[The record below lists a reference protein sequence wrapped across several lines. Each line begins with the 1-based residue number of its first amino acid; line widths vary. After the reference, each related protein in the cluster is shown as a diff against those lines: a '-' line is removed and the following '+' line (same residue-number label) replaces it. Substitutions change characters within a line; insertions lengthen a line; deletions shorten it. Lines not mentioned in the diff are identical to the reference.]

1 MPDLS
6 TIIAADH
13 AHYMNTFGERIPLCF
28 THGQG
33 ATLYDQNGKAYT
45 DFLAGIAV
53 NALGYGDEGFL
64 SAITEQAK
72 KLIHCSNY
80 FYIESQAML
89 AQALCESTCADR
101 VFFANSGAE
110 ANEGALKLARRYF
123 YSQGKPRAG
132 VVSALHSF
140 HGRTFATLAATG
152 QEKYRAPFVPLVPGF
167 VNVPYNDLSAMEE
180 AVDETTCA
188 VLVECIQGEGGVIP
202 AEKEYLQGLRAL
214 CDRTGALLI
223 FDEVQTGMG
232 RTGRLFAH
240 QAYGVEPDIFTSAK
254 ALGGGLPIGAV
265 LAREKYCAFVPGDHG
280 TTFGGN
286 PLCCAAGLY
295 VLGAVTQPGFLEAV
309 DAKGKKLFTALSALK
324 GRCEAILDVR
334 GMGLM
339 LGVQLSDSLPVGKAA
354 AALREKG
361 FLAGTAGQNT
371 LRLVPPLTIG
381 EEELLSIVPALE
393 AVLNG

>member
-110 ANEGALKLARRYF
+110 ANEGALKLARR
-123 YSQGKPRAG
+123 
-132 VVSALHSF
+132 
-140 HGRTFATLAATG
+140 
-152 QEKYRAPFVPLVPGF
+152 
-167 VNVPYNDLSAMEE
+167 
-180 AVDETTCA
+180 
-188 VLVECIQGEGGVIP
+188 
-202 AEKEYLQGLRAL
+202 
-214 CDRTGALLI
+214 
-223 FDEVQTGMG
+223 
-232 RTGRLFAH
+232 
-240 QAYGVEPDIFTSAK
+240 
-254 ALGGGLPIGAV
+254 
-265 LAREKYCAFVPGDHG
+265 
-280 TTFGGN
+280 
-286 PLCCAAGLY
+286 
-295 VLGAVTQPGFLEAV
+295 
-309 DAKGKKLFTALSALK
+309 
-324 GRCEAILDVR
+324 
-334 GMGLM
+334 
-339 LGVQLSDSLPVGKAA
+339 
-354 AALREKG
+354 
-361 FLAGTAGQNT
+361 
-371 LRLVPPLTIG
+371 
-381 EEELLSIVPALE
+381 
-393 AVLNG
+393 